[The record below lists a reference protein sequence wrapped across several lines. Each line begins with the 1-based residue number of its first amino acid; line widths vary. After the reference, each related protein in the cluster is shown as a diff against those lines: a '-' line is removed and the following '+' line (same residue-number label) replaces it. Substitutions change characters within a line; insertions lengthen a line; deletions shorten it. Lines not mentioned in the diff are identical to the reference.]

1 MADYKSLVPFIKV
14 HEGGF
19 VDDPL
24 DKGGA
29 TNMGVTIGTF
39 RQFFG
44 QHSTVNDLKA
54 ITDEQWNYIFKVG
67 YWDRWRADE
76 ILNQSVANIL
86 VDWVWSSGVH
96 GIRIPQR
103 LLGVTDDG
111 IVGSVTLGALNNAV
125 PLEMFYE
132 IRGARK
138 LFIYDI
144 IKATPTNE
152 RFRRGWLN
160 RLNDLQFN

>member
-1 MADYKSLVPFIKV
+1 MADYKLLIPFIKGW
-14 HEGGF
+14 EGGF

-39 RQFFG
+39 RQFYG
-44 QHSTVNDLKA
+44 QHSTVSDLKS
-54 ITDEQWNYIFKVG
+54 ITDEQWNYIFKTG

-76 ILNQSVANIL
+76 ILNQSVADIL
-86 VDWVWSSGVH
+86 VDWVWGSGVH
-96 GIRIPQR
+96 GIKIPQR
-103 LLGVTDDG
+103 LLGVADDG

-125 PLEMFYE
+125 ASELFYE
-132 IRGARK
+132 IRGARR

-144 IKATPTNE
+144 VKATPTNE

-160 RLNDLQFN
+160 RLEALHYG